1 MDPSA
6 PICVALVEDDA
17 RLAALVTRYLESR
30 GVRVETATDG
40 PSGVQVGLRPHVE
53 CVLLDIMLPGFDGL
67 EVCRRIRAR
76 SDVPIVMLTALESE
90 GERVMGLEQGAD
102 DYVVKPFSTPELLA
116 RVRAMVRRYRGQL
129 KPAAEV
135 VEAGEIRLNR
145 HTREAWLRAARL
157 ELTTH
162 EFDLLLVMA
171 ERAGRVL
178 SREQLLELTH
188 ADPGDAFDRSI
199 DGHVSRLRAK
209 LGDPPRQPRILRT
222 IRGVGYQLNAVRG
235 DEP

>member
-1 MDPSA
+1 MDAS
-6 PICVALVEDDA
+6 ICVALVEDDS
-17 RLAALVTRYLESR
+17 RLAALLTRYLESR
-30 GVRVETATDG
+30 GVRVEAAADG
-40 PSGVQVGLRPHVE
+40 PSGVRAGLLPHVE

-76 SDVPIVMLTALESE
+76 SDVPIIMLTALESE
-90 GERVMGLEQGAD
+90 GERVLGLERGAD

-116 RVRAMVRRYRGQL
+116 RVRARVRRYRGGL
-129 KPAAEV
+129 KPAGDV
-135 VEAGEIRLNR
+135 VDVGDVRLDR
-145 HTREAWLRAARL
+145 SAREAWLHGARL
-157 ELTTH
+157 ELTTY
-162 EFDLLLVMA
+162 EFDLLLVLA

-209 LGDPPRQPRILRT
+209 LGDPPRRPRILRT
-222 IRGVGYQLNAVRG
+222 VRGVGYQLNAVSR